1 LRKKLTFLYRVRP
14 CAIGVDIFAQISANV
29 AESVMEK
36 FAIVPKA
43 ASNKTGTTGISTN
56 VHHKRYKNKILFYTM
71 SDEYYDSET
80 YELLFNKLTD
90 DDKKYINTS
99 KESIADFLFT
109 RWRIIINSLSGNYY
123 EQYLSQA
130 TMRERND
137 WFKKYVG
144 NA

>member
-1 LRKKLTFLYRVRP
+1 
-14 CAIGVDIFAQISANV
+14 
-29 AESVMEK
+29 
-36 FAIVPKA
+36 
-43 ASNKTGTTGISTN
+43 
-56 VHHKRYKNKILFYTM
+56 M